1 LLDSGEAHSEHPFA
15 IMRGRK
21 GWYEPEI
28 PEALAV
34 MRGGAHEKIQMLE
47 RSVRE
52 VAVGMV
58 FGEDLKSPKGMLLIA
73 RGQEVTPALLERMRN
88 FSPELAIRE
97 PVRMILQSSANT
109 QPALVGSR

>member
-1 LLDSGEAHSEHPFA
+1 MDAGDAHSDHPLA
-15 IMRGRK
+15 IRRGRK
-21 GWYEPEI
+21 GWYEPVI
-28 PEALAV
+28 LEAFAE
-34 MRGGAHEKIQMLE
+34 MRGSAQDKIQMLE

-58 FGEDLKSPKGMLLIA
+58 FGEDLKSSKGLLLIA

-97 PVRMILQSSANT
+97 PVRRILQNSAST